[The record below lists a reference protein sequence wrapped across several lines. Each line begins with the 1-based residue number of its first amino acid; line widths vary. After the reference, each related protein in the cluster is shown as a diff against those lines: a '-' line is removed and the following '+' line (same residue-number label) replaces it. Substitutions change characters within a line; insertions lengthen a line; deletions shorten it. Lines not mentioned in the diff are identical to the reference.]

1 MIVYQDLA
9 YCRYTFIWS
18 ILFLIG
24 LVNFSPLLSL
34 LIIFILELTSE
45 KYYMTNHK
53 RNGILLSEMFFIVAL
68 ALKDTRLYIKENMIA
83 IFLYLCYL
91 YIFQVNVITLHME
104 YLKEDDIQYK
114 NENYWE
120 YLSRVWHSFLFL

>member
-34 LIIFILELTSE
+34 FIIFILELTSE

-104 YLKEDDIQYK
+104 YLNKPIAL
-114 NENYWE
+114 YW
-120 YLSRVWHSFLFL
+120 YQVL

>member
-24 LVNFSPLLSL
+24 LVKFSPLLSL

-53 RNGILLSEMFFIVAL
+53 RNGILLSELFFIVAL

-83 IFLYLCYL
+83 VLLYLCYL
-91 YIFQVNVITLHME
+91 YIFHVNVFTLHME

-114 NENYWE
+114 NENYWN
-120 YLSRVWHSFLFL
+120 YLGRVWHSFLFI